1 MREMDLTLFS
11 VDGKPY
17 LVSDFVAWV
26 NARDVED
33 LTRPKN
39 KLIEEEVDAY
49 VEEVVLA
56 YEDTRLEAKHN
67 DFRLLMEE
75 YHDGI
80 LLFELTD
87 QKVWSRAVQDSAGLA
102 EFHAANP
109 EMFTWPKRLD
119 VGIHTCEDDY
129 ISRCVK
135 RTIRRKKDVE
145 GLRRELI
152 AERPLALRNEFGKYA
167 EGDNAFV
174 DRAFV
179 ALREGNL
186 EPDSYGL
193 RVLKTTEG
201 GTQVILVHLKEEIEP
216 TPKPLSECRG
226 AAIAAYQDHL
236 EDMWIQEL
244 RGKYPHRIN
253 REALH
258 SLAGQ

>member
-1 MREMDLTLFS
+1 M
-11 VDGKPY
+11 
-17 LVSDFVAWV
+17 
-26 NARDVED
+26 
-33 LTRPKN
+33 
-39 KLIEEEVDAY
+39 
-49 VEEVVLA
+49 
-56 YEDTRLEAKHN
+56 
-67 DFRLLMEE
+67 
-75 YHDGI
+75 
-80 LLFELTD
+80 
-87 QKVWSRAVQDSAGLA
+87 
-102 EFHAANP
+102 
-109 EMFTWPKRLD
+109 
-119 VGIHTCEDDY
+119 
-129 ISRCVK
+129 
-135 RTIRRKKDVE
+135 
-145 GLRRELI
+145 
-152 AERPLALRNEFGKYA
+152 RNEFGKFA
-167 EGDNAFV
+167 EGENAFV

-216 TPKPLSECRG
+216 TPKSLSESRG